1 MPGIVRAGTAVAW
14 PATLAAK
21 RAGPLQAA
29 HLRFRK
35 RAGAPRTLHCFVLDC
50 SASMLSHDRLAL
62 AKGLLV
68 AYFDE
73 AARTRAE
80 TALICF
86 GGNGATRR
94 FGPAVPRW
102 WNARWLDPVA
112 GGGGTPL
119 ADGIAAAAQ
128 LLARDAR
135 RDPDKQRWLWVL
147 SDGRTRDTPAKPA
160 AADHV
165 VFVDFDDAAVRIG
178 QGARLVAAWGAQW
191 VTAGMLGRE
200 AGHR

>member
-1 MPGIVRAGTAVAW
+1 MPGTVRGGTAVAW

-21 RAGPLQAA
+21 RGGPLHAE

-35 RAGAPRTLHCFVLDC
+35 RAGTPRALHCFVLDC
-50 SASMLSHDRLAL
+50 SASMLAHERLAL
-62 AKGLLV
+62 AKGLIV
-68 AYFDE
+68 AYFDQ
-73 AARTRAE
+73 AARDRVK

-86 GGNGATRR
+86 GGDGAARR

-102 WNARWLDPVA
+102 WNARWLEPVD

-128 LLARDAR
+128 LLAGAAR
-135 RDPDKQRWLWVL
+135 RTPDEQRWLWVL
-147 SDGRTRDTPAKPA
+147 SDGRTRETPPRPA

-178 QGARLVAAWGAQW
+178 QGRRLADAWGAQW
-191 VTAGMLGRE
+191 MTAASLC
-200 AGHR
+200 AGPAG

>member
-1 MPGIVRAGTAVAW
+1 MPGTVRAGTAVAW

-21 RAGPLQAA
+21 RGDPLHAD

-35 RAGAPRTLHCFVLDC
+35 RAGTPRALHCFVLDC
-50 SASMLSHDRLAL
+50 SASMLSHNRLAL
-62 AKGLLV
+62 AKGLIV
-68 AYFDE
+68 AYFDQ
-73 AARTRAE
+73 AARDRVE

-86 GGNGATRR
+86 GGNGAARR

-102 WNARWLDPVA
+102 WNARWLEPVD

-119 ADGIAAAAQ
+119 ADGISAAAQ
-128 LLARDAR
+128 LLAGVAR
-135 RDPDKQRWLWVL
+135 RTPDRQRWLWVL
-147 SDGRTRDTPAKPA
+147 SDGRTRETPSRPT

-178 QGARLVAAWGAQW
+178 QGRRLADAWDAQW
-191 VTAGMLGRE
+191 MTAASLCPGP
-200 AGHR
+200 AG